1 MRTVKCLSPAAAD
14 CIVSVYCIRP
24 HPSLVPD
31 TSRGLAWCGEDA
43 GRRAGAGTEWDLMG
57 SGGACWVA

>member
-14 CIVSVYCIRP
+14 CIGLLYQTN
-24 HPSLVPD
+24 PSLVPD
-31 TSRGLAWCGEDA
+31 TSRGLAWCEEDA
-43 GRRAGAGTEWDLMG
+43 GRRAGAGTELDLIG